1 MKPYDLNISAT
12 EVRKFML
19 YDNRKEWMKWVNPKL
34 HKMYDELRRELL
46 TVPYYQELLKQEK

>member
-1 MKPYDLNISAT
+1 MIVVLYISAT